1 MIIFRALPLSLSVF
15 LRFLLIAPF
24 LAIAILCY
32 FVVAGLFAVIFGF
45 ISPPLAFLLIFA
57 IVSASWV
64 IPTMVGSRLALQSL
78 GETPSITYGNL
89 LMPSVMYG
97 LIEAIVYGLTWGIVI
112 GGVLLMT
119 PVDFNDIIRYMQTEG
134 THQVEGVGPLL
145 IAGVFLLTG
154 MGYVV
159 VRSLL
164 LVPLAAAA
172 IGRDPDGSFYTP
184 LKNFGT
190 GLVPL
195 LVLSGL
201 SVVIYYAAPIIAVL
215 IVSLFTD
222 GFNLSFSLSETAW
235 LSGAVWGVVGVT
247 YAIMLLGLSLQCAGA
262 ALVYMKLR
270 GQAAE
275 RTVEE
280 VPRMAEQDVRELWKS
295 RMPGGRD

>member
-1 MIIFRALPLSLSVF
+1 MIILRALPLSLSVF

-24 LAIAILCY
+24 LAIAIFCY
-32 FVVAGLFAVIFGF
+32 SLVGGLLAVILGL
-45 ISPPLAFLLIFA
+45 ISPPLAFLLFAA

-64 IPTMVGSRLALQSL
+64 IPTMVGTRLALQSL
-78 GETPSITYGNL
+78 GETPSISYGNL
-89 LMPSVMYG
+89 LMPSIMYG

-184 LKNFGT
+184 LKNFGA

-195 LVLSGL
+195 LFLSGV
-201 SVVIYYAAPIIAVL
+201 SVALYYAAPIIAVL
-215 IVSLFTD
+215 SVSWFID
-222 GFNLSFSLSETAW
+222 GFSPTLSVGKTAW
-235 LSGAVWGVVGVT
+235 LTGEFWAIVAVT
-247 YAIMLLGLSLQCAGA
+247 YAVMLLGLSLQCAGA

-270 GQAAE
+270 EQTAE

-280 VPRMAEQDVRELWKS
+280 VPRMSEQDVRDLWKS
-295 RMPGGRD
+295 RMPGGGD